1 MNPETKKNRERVLA
15 ILFLSFAAVLVYN
28 LLTPM
33 ITDDFYF
40 AAQSRSASSISGIFQ
55 QNYQMYLTWTG
66 RFIPHLLLR
75 MFLVAPMILFKI
87 CNALMFALL
96 SVLIYM
102 NIDRRS
108 RWDPFIMLV
117 IQLGLWLFAV
127 DFADTVL
134 WESGA
139 FNYLWAV
146 VLILGFMTLTNRM
159 DERYRRDPRRMTG
172 MILLLF
178 IFGIAAGS
186 SSENTSGGCLLFLLI
201 LTAKSIHDR
210 RKVSP
215 CLFAGLAGNIIGLIF
230 MVRAPGNSIR
240 YTAKHA
246 QEAHAGLYGM
256 FSRIQKVTLS
266 IHDCLFVLLLI
277 LTATFIITIL
287 QMRHDRKDERI
298 KVLEKRIVFTFLCLA
313 TAYALVLTPE
323 PQNRA
328 LFGAGIFL
336 LIACVQGVED
346 ILENE
351 RKTDAAILV
360 RSMSYIAAASLF
372 LYFFFVY
379 VNCGANLARVYR
391 DEKERESYIVE
402 QRDQGSQDIT
412 VAQLHPDFDNRY
424 TIIYGADL
432 TADPGYWVN
441 TMYETYFGVGSIK
454 AIPYEEWE
462 KQYGG

>member
-186 SSENTSGGCLLFLLI
+186 SSENTSGGCLLF
-201 LTAKSIHDR
+201 
-210 RKVSP
+210 
-215 CLFAGLAGNIIGLIF
+215 C
-230 MVRAPGNSIR
+230 
-240 YTAKHA
+240 
-246 QEAHAGLYGM
+246 
-256 FSRIQKVTLS
+256 
-266 IHDCLFVLLLI
+266 
-277 LTATFIITIL
+277 
-287 QMRHDRKDERI
+287 
-298 KVLEKRIVFTFLCLA
+298 
-313 TAYALVLTPE
+313 
-323 PQNRA
+323 
-328 LFGAGIFL
+328 
-336 LIACVQGVED
+336 
-346 ILENE
+346 
-351 RKTDAAILV
+351 
-360 RSMSYIAAASLF
+360 
-372 LYFFFVY
+372 
-379 VNCGANLARVYR
+379 
-391 DEKERESYIVE
+391 
-402 QRDQGSQDIT
+402 
-412 VAQLHPDFDNRY
+412 
-424 TIIYGADL
+424 
-432 TADPGYWVN
+432 
-441 TMYETYFGVGSIK
+441 
-454 AIPYEEWE
+454 
-462 KQYGG
+462 